1 MRRFQEMAN
10 RWARADSTDGVPGAR
25 IADDRTSVPGGS
37 AIGALSFLRPECPA
51 APSGGL
57 RRRLDALAVPGQLP
71 GAHTVTWGPTR
82 AAPRRLGA
90 YEDTVSQN
98 VTKPGVN
105 PTVLDDHGD
114 LSGVAVGQD

>member
-71 GAHTVTWGPTR
+71 GARIQSPGGPPERLLGVSVLMRT
-82 AAPRRLGA
+82 PSRR
-90 YEDTVSQN
+90 T
-98 VTKPGVN
+98 
-105 PTVLDDHGD
+105 
-114 LSGVAVGQD
+114 